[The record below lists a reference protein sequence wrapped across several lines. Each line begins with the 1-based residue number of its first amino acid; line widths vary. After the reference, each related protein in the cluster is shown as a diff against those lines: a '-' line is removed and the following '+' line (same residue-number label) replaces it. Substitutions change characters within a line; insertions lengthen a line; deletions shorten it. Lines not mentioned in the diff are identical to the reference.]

1 MIVQPAEKCQRS
13 SKKRQGTTE
22 QAAEKLFSLMA
33 VTDICLEL
41 LYQRVMRGNDQKQ
54 AAMFSYLTLAQRIPA
69 DHPARQIRALVD
81 RALQRLD
88 AELEKLYS
96 GTGRPSIAP
105 ERLLRAMLL
114 MVLYSIRSERQ
125 LMEQMNYNLLF
136 RWFVGLEMDDAVWDV
151 TVFTKNRERL
161 IDGAVS
167 QKLLQSVL
175 VEARAHD
182 LLSEEHFTVD
192 GTLIQAWA
200 SARSFREKSDPPAA
214 GKGSGSKGS
223 LLLRDKVESTTDPE
237 ARLYKKSKADKSMP
251 AYMGHTLIENRN
263 GLAVAAE
270 ASEAG
275 NAAERAAAVAMLD
288 RTVAPQQE
296 RAPELKIT
304 LGADTLYQEEKFIGD
319 LRQRAVAPH
328 VSQYTRESSNLGKN
342 SLTEAERADPRRMIS
357 QRKRKLIEK
366 VFGWAK
372 LDSVLRQVKV
382 RGLKRVDWFYRLTM
396 AAYNLIRLR
405 KLIPIEAPA
414 S

>member
-1 MIVQPAEKCQRS
+1 
-13 SKKRQGTTE
+13 
-22 QAAEKLFSLMA
+22 MA